1 MIDRLGSRRSFIA
14 GTLLCAGAS
23 VGFASVQAVAGLI
36 AFQVVFGLGRAIG
49 WVASQTYISAI
60 GPERD
65 RAKHTGRF
73 SFVSYVGQIVSPA
86 LVGVVATLAGYRWA
100 FLTVAAY
107 ASVFSLVG
115 LMLREIDTAAAKSQ
129 VGKGTGFRSASE
141 LFRVPQFRAAMVLTF
156 VRLWIS
162 SVWSSFYPLFLVEE
176 GFSAAVAGT
185 VLSVSSLVA
194 MTTTLAAGPLGR
206 RSAPELVS
214 AVALGVGAVGVII
227 SPVLMTE
234 GLVYVPAVLLGI
246 GAGLSLPL
254 LITTVSQATT
264 EDRLGL
270 ALGVRAGVN
279 QTSSALA
286 PLAVAPLIGALG
298 LTVGFGLAGVAGLVL
313 LGIAFRKY
321 WITPLLDRYRT

>member
-1 MIDRLGSRRSFIA
+1 M
-14 GTLLCAGAS
+14 
-23 VGFASVQAVAGLI
+23 
-36 AFQVVFGLGRAIG
+36 
-49 WVASQTYISAI
+49 
-60 GPERD
+60 
-65 RAKHTGRF
+65 
-73 SFVSYVGQIVSPA
+73 
-86 LVGVVATLAGYRWA
+86 
-100 FLTVAAY
+100 
-107 ASVFSLVG
+107 
-115 LMLREIDTAAAKSQ
+115 
-129 VGKGTGFRSASE
+129 
-141 LFRVPQFRAAMVLTF
+141 
-156 VRLWIS
+156 
-162 SVWSSFYPLFLVEE
+162 EE

-227 SPVLMTE
+227 SPGVMTE